1 MKIVVAGTGFS
12 SILCINYLVN
22 LGLKPVVLD
31 VGNEIGE
38 KEKIILKK
46 KALARQKNLDN
57 FRTLG
62 GLSSVWTGVINKYL
76 DDDFTDWPINKN
88 EFNNYYDEVFENLNN
103 SETYSFYSSSK
114 DDLLNYQLRA
124 QENTLKNEIY
134 NNKKI
139 SIKYVS
145 LLLNKLDISKKKINN
160 YSGFHAFKI
169 KGIVQD
175 FIKKSKI
182 EYRKEKI
189 MKLWENNNQ
198 VTIETV
204 DITNK
209 RKKVVCDYLFLGC
222 GTISTYL
229 VMKNSIANFDKSLKI
244 KTTKQIVMPVKFKNL
259 MDFKNKFFNA
269 FPIFQ
274 MNVEKFG
281 NCSIYTQISNLNTTI
296 VNYFFP
302 KLKNFKRY
310 YFFLQLFKN
319 YGLSYSN
326 LGNNFCDQFIIDD
339 QNNLKVYETKYK
351 MSEILNIYQNLFDK
365 NLLNGQFF
373 HYKIPIKMKP
383 LSGNYFGSVFP
394 MSKFKKS
401 FFNSDR
407 FGRIGNFKKISI
419 TDSSI
424 FTKLSAMPPTL
435 TILANSLRITKEVHK
450 LNFFN

>member
-145 LLLNKLDISKKKINN
+145 LLLNKLDKI
-160 YSGFHAFKI
+160 
-169 KGIVQD
+169 
-175 FIKKSKI
+175 
-182 EYRKEKI
+182 
-189 MKLWENNNQ
+189 
-198 VTIETV
+198 
-204 DITNK
+204 
-209 RKKVVCDYLFLGC
+209 
-222 GTISTYL
+222 
-229 VMKNSIANFDKSLKI
+229 
-244 KTTKQIVMPVKFKNL
+244 
-259 MDFKNKFFNA
+259 
-269 FPIFQ
+269 
-274 MNVEKFG
+274 
-281 NCSIYTQISNLNTTI
+281 
-296 VNYFFP
+296 
-302 KLKNFKRY
+302 
-310 YFFLQLFKN
+310 
-319 YGLSYSN
+319 
-326 LGNNFCDQFIIDD
+326 
-339 QNNLKVYETKYK
+339 
-351 MSEILNIYQNLFDK
+351 
-365 NLLNGQFF
+365 
-373 HYKIPIKMKP
+373 
-383 LSGNYFGSVFP
+383 
-394 MSKFKKS
+394 
-401 FFNSDR
+401 
-407 FGRIGNFKKISI
+407 GRASC
-419 TDSSI
+419 
-424 FTKLSAMPPTL
+424 
-435 TILANSLRITKEVHK
+435 RERV
-450 LNFFN
+450 

>member
-1 MKIVVAGTGFS
+1 MKIVVVGTGFS

-38 KEKIILKK
+38 KEKIALKK

-57 FRTLG
+57 FHTLG

-76 DDDFTDWPINKN
+76 DDDFADWPINKN

>member
-244 KTTKQIVMPVKFKNL
+244 KSTKQIVMPVKFKNL